1 METRPQNNG
10 RATGE
15 DRKMT
20 AGQAKPISQAAVERF
35 DLRGKVVII
44 TGGGKGIGKVYAQ
57 EFARAG
63 ARVVAADIDGAGA
76 EAVASGIVAEG
87 YEAIGVRTDISDAAS
102 VTDMVKATVD
112 RFGTVDVLVNNASL
126 MSVLPRR
133 DWMEI
138 PVEEWDRVMAVNLRG
153 MFLCCHA
160 VASIMKEKGRGKIIN
175 IASSRVWEGTPLR
188 LHYTTSKAGVV
199 GFTRAL
205 AREMGPHNVNVN
217 AVSPGNTLSE
227 TQVASSSGNYLATRV
242 EGRSLPR
249 NQYPEDLV
257 GAVMFLATQASDF
270 MTGQTIN
277 VDGGRAMH

>member
-1 METRPQNNG
+1 MS
-10 RATGE
+10 
-15 DRKMT
+15 DRESKPVSQ
-20 AGQAKPISQAAVERF
+20 QAIDRF
-35 DLRGKVVII
+35 DLRGRVVII
-44 TGGGKGIGKVYAQ
+44 TGGGKGIGRIYAQ

-63 ARVVAADIDGAGA
+63 ARVLAADIDGEGA
-76 EAVASGIVAEG
+76 AAVAAGIVAEG
-87 YEAIGVRTDISDAAS
+87 YEAIGIRTDISDPQATAA
-102 VTDMVKATVD
+102 MAKAAID
-112 RFGTVDVLVNNASL
+112 SFGTIDVLVNNASL

-138 PVEEWDRVMAVNLRG
+138 PVEEWDRVMSVNLRG

-160 VASIMKEKGRGKIIN
+160 VAPTMKAKRKGKIVN
-175 IASSRVWEGTPLR
+175 ISSSRVWEGTPLR

-205 AREMGPHNVNVN
+205 SRELGPHGINVN
-217 AVSPGNTLSE
+217 AVSPGATLSE

-242 EGRSLPR
+242 EGRAFERP
-249 NQYPEDLV
+249 QVPEDLV

-277 VDGGRAMH
+277 VDGGKMMH